1 MVEQNSIIDPKRLRR
16 LLRRL
21 IDIYSPSGKEEEV
34 LKYLLGYLKR
44 RGLPVIRQAV
54 DDSRYNIL
62 VVPPE
67 ADVHLALVGHVDTV
81 VAYDLEHYAYEER
94 DDKIIGL
101 GAADMKSGC
110 AAMVEAYVS
119 AWQAG
124 DHQLP
129 VALVLLVGE
138 EEEGDGAAKLVEE
151 FHFPWAIIAEPTN
164 LQPRLSCYGYM
175 EIQFTAQGK
184 RVHAS
189 LASKDHNPIESML
202 QLLLHVSHYMVNDR
216 PEGVYNIRDLLS
228 TQAGFA
234 VPDWCEAWL
243 DVHLPPQAPLGDI
256 SLEFEEIVER
266 ARKENP
272 QIDATIRLAN
282 IEAGYELPEKGVVV
296 EALRASFSKRS
307 IPWKPQ
313 AFPSHSDANQ
323 LWAAGVKPILL
334 GPGQLE
340 KAHAPDE
347 SVSFQQVTLAAE
359 IYREL
364 ILSLL
369 H

>member
-138 EEEGDGAAKLVEE
+138 E
-151 FHFPWAIIAEPTN
+151 
-164 LQPRLSCYGYM
+164 
-175 EIQFTAQGK
+175 
-184 RVHAS
+184 
-189 LASKDHNPIESML
+189 
-202 QLLLHVSHYMVNDR
+202 DR
-216 PEGVYNIRDLLS
+216 RIYSRD
-228 TQAGFA
+228 
-234 VPDWCEAWL
+234 
-243 DVHLPPQAPLGDI
+243 
-256 SLEFEEIVER
+256 
-266 ARKENP
+266 
-272 QIDATIRLAN
+272 
-282 IEAGYELPEKGVVV
+282 
-296 EALRASFSKRS
+296 
-307 IPWKPQ
+307 
-313 AFPSHSDANQ
+313 
-323 LWAAGVKPILL
+323 
-334 GPGQLE
+334 
-340 KAHAPDE
+340 
-347 SVSFQQVTLAAE
+347 
-359 IYREL
+359 
-364 ILSLL
+364 
-369 H
+369 